1 MKTTLHQLIP
11 ESIRAQ
17 LNFQQVK
24 ISLTMTGVSAQGRWP
39 CVRISCNQLLLED
52 CAIIGTQCLDY
63 EFTATQDQKCCVL
76 EIVYYNKTDRDTVV
90 DDQGQILQNQK
101 LIVDQIVINGV
112 DLVKTKL
119 LYQDLGAYIM
129 DLDST
134 KRQYFLYNGIDTGP
148 NHSLIMGEN
157 GIWTIKLGIPV
168 LSFLSQKQQQIE
180 LAEQQNT
187 QHLLEEIYQKVT
199 TLQQQQ
205 STI

>member
-1 MKTTLHQLIP
+1 
-11 ESIRAQ
+11 
-17 LNFQQVK
+17 
-24 ISLTMTGVSAQGRWP
+24 
-39 CVRISCNQLLLED
+39 
-52 CAIIGTQCLDY
+52 
-63 EFTATQDQKCCVL
+63 
-76 EIVYYNKTDRDTVV
+76 VYYNKTDRDTVV